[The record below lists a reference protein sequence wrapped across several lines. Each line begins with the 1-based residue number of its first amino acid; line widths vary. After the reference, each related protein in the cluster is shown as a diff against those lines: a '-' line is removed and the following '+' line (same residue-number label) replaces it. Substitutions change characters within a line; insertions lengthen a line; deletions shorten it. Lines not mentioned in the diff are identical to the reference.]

1 MQIHAKFPENVEAL
15 RFLVQLSMD
24 LQEQSKH
31 DMYEGQLQRVERM
44 LAMREDI
51 LKPGSRQTDQSR
63 TTAFDAFGEPNPQES
78 VVSGTRQLADI
89 NGGDMDLS
97 GQQQL
102 LPEALSVDGL
112 SGHEHNTPLGSNAIA
127 KDNIWDNDL
136 GVDLL
141 PGLD

>member
-1 MQIHAKFPENVEAL
+1 MQIHVKFPENVEAL
-15 RFLVQLSMD
+15 RFLVQLSTD

-31 DMYEGQLQRVERM
+31 DMYEGQLQKVERM

-51 LKPGSRQTDQSR
+51 PKPTSRQTDRNQTSV
-63 TTAFDAFGEPNPQES
+63 FDALGGVTSPE
-78 VVSGTRQLADI
+78 VVASGTRQLALD
-89 NGGDMDLS
+89 GYDMDID

-102 LPEALSVDGL
+102 LPEVLSADGL
-112 SGHEHNTPLGSNAIA
+112 LASEQSVASRSNPIA
-127 KDNIWDNDL
+127 KDNVWDNNL